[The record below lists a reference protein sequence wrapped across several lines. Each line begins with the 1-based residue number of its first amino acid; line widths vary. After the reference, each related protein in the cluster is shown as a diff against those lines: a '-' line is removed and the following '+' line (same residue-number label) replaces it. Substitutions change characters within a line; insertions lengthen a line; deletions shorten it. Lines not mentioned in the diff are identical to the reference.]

1 MLHELA
7 ATQMEHELRED
18 REFGREAERV
28 GVVGTVLREL
38 RAEPNQRA
46 VDPPQNVRHGLSL
59 SASRRSYLFQQ
70 ALRGQSR
77 DNHSGALLIE
87 RGGHG
92 LHVREVHV
100 PASADGG
107 HAAAQPAVGVRV
119 RGHQLQTATAVLN
132 GRLLAV
138 AHFEVERQR
147 RRGVDAAQIPRVR
160 AALCLS
166 ILSLFHCYLAD
177 FQLAHA
183 GTRLLERHA
192 RTDAPAHL
200 ELLRRLQLDRRAEPH
215 HQRPRVY
222 PSLPP
227 RNAHRPRDTRPDT
240 PGTRG

>member
-1 MLHELA
+1 MKERRNVAGLVGRVVDVLHELA

-18 REFGREAERV
+18 REFGGEAERV

-46 VDPPQNVRHGLSL
+46 VDPAQNVRHGLSL
-59 SASRRSYLFQQ
+59 SASRRSYLLQQ
-70 ALRGQSR
+70 ALRGQAR
-77 DNHSGALLIE
+77 DDHRGALLVE

-119 RGHQLQTATAVLN
+119 RGHQLQAATAVLN

-147 RRGVDAAQIPRVR
+147 RCGVDAAQIPRVR

-166 ILSLFHCYLAD
+166 ILSLS
-177 FQLAHA
+177 
-183 GTRLLERHA
+183 RLPR
-192 RTDAPAHL
+192 RFPA
-200 ELLRRLQLDRRAEPH
+200 
-215 HQRPRVY
+215 RPRRDP
-222 PSLPP
+222 PS
-227 RNAHRPRDTRPDT
+227 
-240 PGTRG
+240 